1 MSQPLEG
8 RISLV
13 TGASRGIGYA
23 AAKALAAAGSHI
35 IAVARTQG
43 GLEALDDEIK
53 AAGGTCSLVPMD
65 LTDFD
70 QIDRLGGLLNER
82 YGRLDG
88 LLCNAGVLGDI
99 TPANHVTPKDWMKII
114 DVNMTAPYRLIRSL
128 DPLLRE
134 SDAGRAV
141 FVTSSVARAP
151 RAYWSAYAAS
161 KAGME
166 VFVRSWAEEI
176 GDITNIRANLL
187 NPGGVDTQMRAKA
200 MPGEDKST
208 LPRPTDVAPL
218 IVDML
223 GPDFVDHDTLVTYR
237 ETDYFLRKP

>member
-1 MSQPLEG
+1 MSKPLDG
-8 RISLV
+8 RITLV
-13 TGASRGIGYA
+13 TGVSRGIGYA

-43 GLEALDDEIK
+43 GLESLDDEIK
-53 AAGGTCSLVPMD
+53 SEGGTCSLVPMD
-65 LTDFD
+65 LRDFD
-70 QIDRLGGLLNER
+70 QIDRLGGLLNDR

-99 TPANHVTPKDWMKII
+99 TPANHVTPKDWMRII

-134 SDAGRAV
+134 SDAGRTV
-141 FVTSSVARAP
+141 FLTSSVARAP
-151 RAYWSAYAAS
+151 RAYWGAYAAS

-166 VFVRSWAEEI
+166 TFVRCWAEEI
-176 GDITNIRANLL
+176 ADITNIRANLL
-187 NPGGVDTQMRAKA
+187 NPGGTKTQMRAKA
-200 MPGEDKST
+200 MPGEDAET
-208 LPRPTDVAPL
+208 LPTPYDIAPL

-223 GPDFVDHDTLVTYR
+223 SADYAEHDTCVNFRDTP
-237 ETDYFLRKP
+237 YFKG

>member
-1 MSQPLEG
+1 MSKPLDG
-8 RISLV
+8 RITLV

-23 AAKALAAAGSHI
+23 AAKALAAAGSHVV
-35 IAVARTQG
+35 ALARTQG
-43 GLEALDDEIK
+43 SLEALDDEIT

-65 LTDFD
+65 LREMDN
-70 QIDRLGGLLNER
+70 IDRLGGLLNER

-99 TPANHVTPKDWMKII
+99 TPANHVTPKDWMQIL

-134 SDAGRAV
+134 SEAGRAV

-151 RAYWSAYAAS
+151 RAYWGAYAAS

-166 VFVRSWAEEI
+166 VFVRSWAEEVE
-176 GDITNIRANLL
+176 DVSNIRANLL
-187 NPGGVDTQMRAKA
+187 NPGGTDTQMRAKA
-200 MPGEDKST
+200 VPGEDRST
-208 LPRPTDVAPL
+208 LPKPTDVAPL
-218 IVDML
+218 IVEML
-223 GPDFVDHDTLVTYR
+223 SPDYAAHNSLVSFR
-237 ETDYFLRKP
+237 DWAGIE

>member
-1 MSQPLEG
+1 MTNSLNG
-8 RISLV
+8 RITLV

-23 AAKALAAAGSHI
+23 AAKALAAAGSHVV
-35 IAVARTQG
+35 ALARTQG
-43 GLEALDDEIK
+43 ALEALDDEIK
-53 AAGGTCSLVPMD
+53 SAGGTCSLVPGD
-65 LTDFD
+65 LRDFD

-99 TPANHVTPKDWMKII
+99 TPANHVTPKDWMRII

-134 SDAGRAV
+134 SENGRAV

-151 RAYWSAYAAS
+151 RAYWGAYAAS

-166 VFVRSWAEEI
+166 TFVRCWAEEI
-176 GDITNIRANLL
+176 ADITKVKVNLL
-187 NPGGVDTQMRAKA
+187 NPGGTKTQMRAKA
-200 MPGEDKST
+200 MPGEDAST
-208 LPRPTDVAPL
+208 LPTPDDIAPL
-218 IVDML
+218 IVEML
-223 GPDFVDHDTLVTYR
+223 SPDYAAHDHCISFRDTPH
-237 ETDYFLRKP
+237 FKG

>member
-1 MSQPLEG
+1 MSKPLEG
-8 RISLV
+8 RITLV

-23 AAKALAAAGSHI
+23 AAKALSAAGSHI
-35 IAVARTQG
+35 IAIARTQG
-43 GLEALDDEIK
+43 GLEALDDEIT

-88 LLCNAGVLGDI
+88 LLCNAAILGGI
-99 TPANHVTPKDWMKII
+99 TLTNHTTPKDWMQVM
-114 DVNMTAPYRLIRSL
+114 DLNMTVPFRLIRSM

-134 SDAGRAV
+134 SPSGRAV

-151 RAYWSAYAAS
+151 RAHWGAYAAS

-166 VFVRSWAEEI
+166 NFVRCWADEI
-176 GDITNIRANLL
+176 GDLTDIKVNLL
-187 NPGGVDTQMRAKA
+187 NPGATRTQMRAKA
-200 MPGEDKST
+200 VPGEDPST
-208 LPRPTDVAPL
+208 LPEPSDIAPL

-223 GPDFVDHDTLVTYR
+223 SPTFTDHDTLISYR
-237 ETDYFLRKP
+237 EWANR

>member
-1 MSQPLEG
+1 MKKVLDG
-8 RISLV
+8 RVTLV

-35 IAVARTQG
+35 IAIARTQG
-43 GLEALDDEIK
+43 GLEALDDEIQ

-65 LTDFD
+65 LRDFD

-99 TPANHVTPKDWMKII
+99 TPANHVTPKDWMQIL

-134 SDAGRAV
+134 SAAGRAV

-151 RAYWSAYAAS
+151 RAYWGAYAAS

-166 VFVRSWAEEI
+166 TFVRCWAEEI
-176 GDITNIRANLL
+176 ADITDIRVNLL
-187 NPGGVDTQMRAKA
+187 NPGGTDTQMRAKA

-208 LPRPTDVAPL
+208 LPTPYDLAPL

-223 GPDFVDHDTLVTYR
+223 GPDYADHDRLVSFR
-237 ETDYFLRKP
+237 ETPYFKG

>member
-1 MSQPLEG
+1 MTKPLDG
-8 RISLV
+8 RITLV

-35 IAVARTQG
+35 IAIARTQG
-43 GLEALDDEIK
+43 GLESLDDEIK
-53 AAGGTCSLVPMD
+53 ALGGTCSLVPMD
-65 LTDFD
+65 LRDFD

-99 TPANHVTPKDWMKII
+99 TPANHVTPKDWMRII

-128 DPLLRE
+128 DPLLRV

-151 RAYWSAYAAS
+151 RAYWGAYAAS

-166 VFVRSWAEEI
+166 TFVRSWAEEI
-176 GDITNIRANLL
+176 ADITNIRVNLL
-187 NPGGVDTQMRAKA
+187 NPGGTKTQMRAKA
-200 MPGEDKST
+200 MPGEDSGT
-208 LPRPTDVAPL
+208 LPTPYDVAPL

-223 GPDFVDHDTLVTYR
+223 SPDYTAHDTCVSFRDTP
-237 ETDYFLRKP
+237 YFNG